1 MTQTTLNKH
10 IGYIQYLQAQ
20 LAQEYAKAVLYGSRG
35 RDYYR
40 KNNNLISTY
49 LDILYRQDMTSDY
62 NSLTERE
69 INNIIEDSYRRLYV
83 YN

>member
-40 KNNNLISTY
+40 NNNNLISTY